1 MVPNFSSFRDNELQS
16 RRGLRPR
23 LIPSPPNP
31 ENLCYNLNPKTIYSS
46 QITFCIVFSPQ
57 NKFLMLFYKLFIPNY
72 IFHCFFPPKQIFNA
86 FLQIIPP
93 KLHFS
98 LFFQYK
104 IEFSCFFHFFSI
116 FRYYIS
122 KSRWDPIARLVVP
135 HPKPS
140 ICRTSGHVVIF
151 SDPQNAYFAYI
162 LTKNEKKVNAPQ
174 FFIIYFAY
182 IVTKN
187 EKKVHFS
194 LFFPPKTNF

>member
-1 MVPNFSSFRDNELQS
+1 MLKQNIMK
-16 RRGLRPR
+16 RGLRPR
-23 LIPSPPNP
+23 LITSPGGFRVKT
-31 ENLCYNLNPKTIYSS
+31 NL
-46 QITFCIVFSPQ
+46 
-57 NKFLMLFYKLFIPNY
+57 FLPNY
-72 IFHCFFPPKQIFNA
+72 IFHCFFHPKLIFHA

-104 IEFSCFFHFFSI
+104 IEFSCFFHFFKFFSI

-122 KSRWDPIARLVVP
+122 KSRWDPIPRAVVP

-151 SDPQNAYFAYI
+151 SDPQNAH
-162 LTKNEKKVNAPQ
+162 
-174 FFIIYFAY
+174 FAY

-187 EKKVHFS
+187 EKK
-194 LFFPPKTNF
+194 